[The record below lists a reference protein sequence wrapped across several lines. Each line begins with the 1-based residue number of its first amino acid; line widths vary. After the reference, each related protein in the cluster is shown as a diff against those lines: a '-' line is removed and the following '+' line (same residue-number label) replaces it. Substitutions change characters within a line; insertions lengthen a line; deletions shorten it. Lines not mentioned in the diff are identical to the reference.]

1 MIKYIC
7 KRTLL
12 NSIASIRAGAWGS
25 NMERIIAEINEFLRG
40 ISMHPDQTDIH
51 AATKEFISELEKGL
65 DGEDS
70 SLKMIPTYISAYGTP
85 PENIPVIAIDAG
97 GTNLRISLVTF
108 EKGKPVV
115 SGIEINPIPGSLREI
130 TSDEFFSEI
139 ANRILPLTEV
149 SDRIGFCFSYPAEIF
164 PDRDGK
170 ILRLSKG
177 VFVKGSVGLVIGQ
190 ELIKKLREKG
200 VSKEFNFALLNDTV
214 ASMMGGAA
222 EFPIAGFDG
231 ICGLILGTGFNT
243 CYTEKGSKIT
253 KLRNAPD
260 MTINCESGNF
270 SRALRGKPDE
280 MTDLASENPGIGLF
294 EKMISGA
301 YLGKVI
307 TNTAIL
313 ASREGFLSE
322 SFASVEP
329 SFSLPELDNFLR
341 GRENRIAK
349 LCTGSDAEALR
360 EIIDKCFER
369 AAKLACVNI
378 AALCLQCDG
387 GKEAARPFCVVA
399 EGSTFY
405 KSMLMRDKIDRY
417 VKEYIEGRLSRHVV
431 FRGAENLTLTGAALS
446 ALIN

>member
-1 MIKYIC
+1 MK
-7 KRTLL
+7 KTT
-12 NSIASIRAGAWGS
+12 AK
-25 NMERIIAEINEFLRG
+25 INEFLRG
-40 ISMHPDQTDIH
+40 ISMHPDQTDLRS
-51 AATKEFISELEKGL
+51 ATHEFISELEKGL
-65 DGEDS
+65 RGENS

-85 PENIPVIAIDAG
+85 TDDIPVIAIDAG
-97 GTNLRISLVTF
+97 GTNLRTSLVTF
-108 EKGKPVV
+108 ENGKPVISRMEV
-115 SGIEINPIPGSLREI
+115 NPIPGSLSEI
-130 TSDEFFSEI
+130 SANEFFNQI
-139 ANRILPLTEV
+139 ADKVLPLTEV

-177 VFVKGSVGLVIGQ
+177 VFVRDSVGLVIGR
-190 ELIKKLREKG
+190 ELMKKLCEKG
-200 VSKEFNFALLNDTV
+200 TDKEFNFALLNDTV

-222 EFPIAGFDG
+222 EFPITGFDG

-243 CYTEKGSKIT
+243 CYMEKGARIT
-253 KLRNAPD
+253 KLESAPD
-260 MTINCESGNF
+260 MIINCESGNF
-270 SRALRGKPDE
+270 SKVLRGKPDD

-313 ASREGFLSE
+313 ASREGMLSKE
-322 SFASVEP
+322 FSDIEAL
-329 SFSLPELDNFLR
+329 SLPELDEFLR
-341 GRENRIAK
+341 GGGNGIAR
-349 LCTGSDAEALR
+349 LCKGEDSAVLK

-387 GKEAARPFCVVA
+387 GKTAERPFCVVA

-405 KSMLMRDKIDRY
+405 KSLLMRGKIEAY
-417 VKEYIEGRLSRHVV
+417 VREYIEGVLLRHVV
-431 FRGAENLTLTGAALS
+431 FRGAANLTLTGAALS